1 MDQAGSI
8 LAKSVVEDALK
19 KAEVTDLYNGRR
31 ATVPLDIVVVGC
43 GLGGLAA
50 AYCLGQAGHKVTVLD
65 SAHAIGEVGAGI
77 QVTPNVTRLLFRWGL
92 RPVLE
97 EVIVKPE
104 ALAFHRWET
113 GERIAY
119 TRWGDSMTEDH
130 GAPYYHIHRA
140 DFHKILFDLASSR
153 MTLRLKSRVVGVDP
167 STPSLTLE
175 TGEVVKADLIVGA
188 DGLKSFVREVVIG
201 GPDKPQATGDAVYRA
216 IVPTSEMMKDPSLQ
230 SLVETPEMCGW
241 MGPGRHI
248 MAYNIRAKKEYNLVM
263 AYPDDGSTE
272 SWTAEG
278 DPDQMRGLVA
288 GWEPRIQKLFGLVKT
303 ALKGKLM
310 DRTPLDT
317 WIHKDDKVILLGDAC
332 HPMLPYRAQGA
343 AMALEDGAVLGNLF
357 SRLTDR
363 AQLPA
368 LIHAYEHLRLPRAS
382 ATQAS
387 ARLNQKIFHLPD
399 GPQQQARDAEMRQ
412 AMRMELGQ
420 EIGSV
425 GAGGNE
431 GNANQWADKKKSAL
445 QFGYDADEEVERW
458 WKENGQEVL
467 RIRGSVPSR
476 M

>member
-1 MDQAGSI
+1 VWSW
-8 LAKSVVEDALK
+8 
-19 KAEVTDLYNGRR
+19 R
-31 ATVPLDIVVVGC
+31 
-43 GLGGLAA
+43 LAA
-50 AYCLGQAGHKVTVLD
+50 AYCLGQAGHKITVLD
-65 SAHAIGEVGAGI
+65 STHSIGEIGAGI

-97 EVIVKPE
+97 EVIVNPE
-104 ALAFHRWET
+104 ALVFLRWET

-119 TRWGDSMTEDH
+119 TKWGHSIEKDH
-130 GAPYYHIHRA
+130 GTPYYHIHRA
-140 DFHKILFDLASSR
+140 DFHKILFDLASPY

-167 STPSLTLE
+167 SIPSLTLE
-175 TGEVVKADLIVGA
+175 SGEVIKTDLIVGA

-216 IVPTSEMMKDPSLQ
+216 IVPTSEMLEDPLLQ

-241 MGPGRHI
+241 MGPGCHI

-278 DPDQMRGLVA
+278 DPDQMRSLVA

-310 DRTPLDT
+310 DRTPLGT

-363 AQLPA
+363 AQLPV
-368 LIHAYEHLRLPRAS
+368 LLHAYEDLRLTRAS

-399 GPQQQARDAEMRQ
+399 GPEQESRDWQMRQ
-412 AMRMELGQ
+412 AMRIELGQ
-420 EIGSV
+420 ENGD
-425 GAGGNE
+425 AAGNE
-431 GNANQWADKKKSAL
+431 GNANQWADKKKSAV
-445 QFGYDADEEVERW
+445 QFEYDADEEVEQW
-458 WKENGQEVL
+458 WAEHGEEVL
-467 RIRGSVPSR
+467 KTRGSLSS
-476 M
+476 MM